1 MTSKEFAKLIGV
13 SQATV
18 SRAMNDSELVP
29 EAKRKYIQPAGNH
42 IIKCNNKITAYF
54 KEGLI

>member
-18 SRAMNDSELVP
+18 SRALNDSELVP
-29 EAKRKYIQPAGNH
+29 EAKRKYIQQQAREYGFILNS
-42 IIKCNNKITAYF
+42 YMYY
-54 KEGLI
+54 